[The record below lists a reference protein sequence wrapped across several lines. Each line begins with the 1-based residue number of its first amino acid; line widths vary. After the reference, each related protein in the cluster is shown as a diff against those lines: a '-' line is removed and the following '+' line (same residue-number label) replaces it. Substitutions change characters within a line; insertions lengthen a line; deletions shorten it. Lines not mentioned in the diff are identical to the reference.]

1 MSLKATGSGNYES
14 PCSSSSDTDICH
26 ITQDGDEDERR
37 RHQMLQLRRH
47 CLPPLCL
54 LLHQVLH
61 TTKRYK
67 ECVQIADCVTDEQH
81 QLYKVS

>member
-1 MSLKATGSGNYES
+1 M
-14 PCSSSSDTDICH
+14 
-26 ITQDGDEDERR
+26 TQDGNEDERR
-37 RHQMLQLRRH
+37 HRQMLQLRQL

-81 QLYKVS
+81 QLYKVPYLGILSLLMDLTDDLSLN